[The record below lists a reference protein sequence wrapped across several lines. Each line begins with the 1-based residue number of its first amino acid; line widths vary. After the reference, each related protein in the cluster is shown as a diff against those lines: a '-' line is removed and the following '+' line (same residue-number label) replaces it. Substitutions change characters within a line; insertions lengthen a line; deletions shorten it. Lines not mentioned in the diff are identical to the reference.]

1 MYSIGFRALEGV
13 EKCGLTLCFCSR
25 IYKAVA
31 DHVGKNS
38 YRSDLNQ
45 HAVARASAI
54 KLSQKEKKE
63 TPQQKPRGRR
73 AKQLGAKKE

>member
-1 MYSIGFRALEGV
+1 VWADPR
-13 EKCGLTLCFCSR
+13 FCSR

-31 DHVGKNS
+31 DHVGKKS

-73 AKQLGAKKE
+73 AKLAAEKE

>member
-1 MYSIGFRALEGV
+1 VDNEPKNVLRIVADSLSS
-13 EKCGLTLCFCSR
+13 SR

-31 DHVGKNS
+31 NHVGKNS

-45 HAVARASAI
+45 AAVARASAI

-63 TPQQKPRGRR
+63 TSQKKPRGRK
-73 AKQLGAKKE
+73 AKAMQEAERE